1 MATNPPCFAFVNF
14 KHRNDAEDAI
24 QAMDGKWVD
33 DWINYFDLLILFVLE
48 WLIIL
53 ELEFRLHVNVQSVV
67 VVVVVGVVGVVHL
80 VMEVIAIHV
89 EIMIHREIVVGIHH
103 DHRMIRVIEIVLD
116 EDDILDH
123 VVQFNIINVIIVHDQ
138 DQDHQNVVIDKHQEI
153 DHHNNKQQMLFIDM
167 KKVMINDLNQIDF
180 LFFFPLEICKQDI
193 IQFHHQFLCCLFF
206 FV

>member
-1 MATNPPCFAFVNF
+1 
-14 KHRNDAEDAI
+14 
-24 QAMDGKWVD
+24 
-33 DWINYFDLLILFVLE
+33 
-48 WLIIL
+48 
-53 ELEFRLHVNVQSVV
+53 VV
-67 VVVVVGVVGVVHL
+67 VVVVVVVVGVVHL

>member
-67 VVVVVGVVGVVHL
+67 VVVVVVVVGVVHL